1 MLVLGKKR
9 IKRKKQKNGG
19 IRNAPRTV
27 PPQAMRY
34 ASPQPVRSVAKLK
47 GVEQS
52 LGIPAEIPNSKK
64 MNKIRQVASFCVN
77 VRSSSRMEK

>member
-1 MLVLGKKR
+1 MQGLGKR
-9 IKRKKQKNGG
+9 RNKRKKQNGGG
-19 IRNAPRTV
+19 IRNAPTTV

-52 LGIPAEIPNSKK
+52 LGILAEIPNSEKSK
-64 MNKIRQVASFCVN
+64 VMQSA
-77 VRSSSRMEK
+77 RM

>member
-1 MLVLGKKR
+1 VQGLGKR
-9 IKRKKQKNGG
+9 RNKRKKQNGGG
-19 IRNAPRTV
+19 IRNAPTTV

-52 LGIPAEIPNSKK
+52 LGILAEIPNSEKSK
-64 MNKIRQVASFCVN
+64 VMQSA
-77 VRSSSRMEK
+77 RM